1 MEIQT
6 SRHPRSVAPA
16 RHARCKWE
24 REFLISFA
32 ALAIFLPGCA
42 SPSEPT
48 PRRPPIP
55 VAVTDLAVEQA
66 GNDAVLTFTLPNES
80 IDHHP
85 LPEPPSIEIYRNLQP
100 PSAAG
105 THGVAAPA
113 NPTLV
118 VTIPSGMASSY
129 RKNRQVTYAD
139 PIPSAVYAPSP
150 LMPVYIVRTRASA
163 KADSAN
169 SNVVALHPFPAP
181 DPINDLKAEVT
192 RDGVNL
198 TWTRPQKDPSGAAPA
213 ITSYRI
219 YRTETKPATG
229 APPAAGAAAIT
240 QPPPPTKSRPGA
252 EAEPAAA
259 ESTPEAE
266 SKPLAKIG
274 DSASSEF
281 RDVDAEFGGSYLYSV
296 RSVVMEPSGAELE
309 SADSNLLAITPR
321 DIFPPAAPQGLEVVF
336 IPAQPGLPANLELSW
351 AVSPENDVAGYNVY
365 RSDESGT
372 KGTRQNTELLPTPAF
387 RDMNVLSGRH
397 YFYTVTAVDRSG
409 NESATSVTVSIGV
422 PAQGQATP

>member
-6 SRHPRSVAPA
+6 SRRPRSVAPA
-16 RHARCKWE
+16 RHARRKHAPE
-24 REFLISFA
+24 LLTPLVLFA
-32 ALAIFLPGCA
+32 IALYGCA

-55 VAVTDLAVEQA
+55 VAIADLAVTQA
-66 GNDAVLTFTLPNES
+66 GNDAVLSFTLPSES

-85 LPEPPSIEIYRNLQP
+85 LTEPPAIEIYRNLEP
-100 PSAAG
+100 LSAVG
-105 THGVAAPA
+105 SSSIPAPA

-118 VTIPSGMASSY
+118 VTIPSGMTASY
-129 RKNRQVTYAD
+129 RRNGHMLYAD
-139 PIPSAVYAPSP
+139 PIPAAVYASSP
-150 LMPVYIVRTRASA
+150 LVPVYVVRTRASA
-163 KADSAN
+163 KEDSAN
-169 SNVVALHPFPAP
+169 SNVVALHSFPAP

-213 ITSYRI
+213 ITGYRI
-219 YRTETKPATG
+219 YRTETKPAPG
-229 APPAAGAAAIT
+229 APPAAGTAAIA
-240 QPPPPTKSRPGA
+240 QPPAPT
-252 EAEPAAA
+252 
-259 ESTPEAE
+259 ESKAGTETE

-274 DSASSEF
+274 DSASPEF
-281 RDVDAEFGGSYLYSV
+281 RDVDAEFGSNYAYSV
-296 RSVVMEPSGAELE
+296 RSVVVEPSGAELE
-309 SADSNLLAITPR
+309 SADSNLVAVTPR

-336 IPAQPGLPANLELSW
+336 IPPQPGISAHLELSW

-365 RSDESGT
+365 RSEEPGT
-372 KGTRQNTELLPTPAF
+372 KGTRQNTELLLTPAF
-387 RDMNVLSGRH
+387 RDMNVMSGRH

-409 NESATSVTVSIGV
+409 NESATSATVSVGV

>member
-16 RHARCKWE
+16 RRRVRCKWVS
-24 REFLISFA
+24 EFLPPLVLFA
-32 ALAIFLPGCA
+32 VALCGCA

-55 VAVTDLAVEQA
+55 VAITDLAVAQT
-66 GNDAVLTFTLPNES
+66 GNDAVLIFTLPNES

-85 LPEPPSIEIYRNLQP
+85 LPEPPSIEIYRNLEP

-105 THGVAAPA
+105 SPGVAAPA
-113 NPTLV
+113 NPSLV
-118 VTIPSGMASSY
+118 VTIPSGMAGSY

-139 PIPSAVYAPSP
+139 PIPAAVYAPSP
-150 LMPVYIVRTRASA
+150 LVPVYIVRTRASA

-169 SNVVALHPFPAP
+169 SNAVALHPFPAP

-192 RDGVNL
+192 RDGINL

-213 ITSYRI
+213 ITGYRI
-219 YRTETKPATG
+219 YRTETKPAPG
-229 APPAAGAAAIT
+229 APPAAGAAAIA
-240 QPPPPTKSRPGA
+240 QPPAPTESKPGA
-252 EAEPAAA
+252 
-259 ESTPEAE
+259 EAE

-274 DSASSEF
+274 DSASPEF
-281 RDVDAEFGGSYLYSV
+281 RDADAEFGNSYIYSV

-309 SADSNLLAITPR
+309 SADSNLAAVTPR
-321 DIFPPAAPQGLEVVF
+321 DIFPPAAPQGLEVIL
-336 IPAQPGLPANLELSW
+336 IPAQPGVPAHLELSW

-365 RSDESGT
+365 RSEQSGT
-372 KGTRQNTELLPTPAF
+372 KGTRQNTELLLTPAF
-387 RDMNVLSGRH
+387 RDMNVASGRH

-409 NESATSVTVSIGV
+409 NESDASVTVSIGV
-422 PAQGQATP
+422 PVQGQATP